1 MTGIPTFSA
10 VARRLKR
17 DLLLGGLVSIFLV
30 IGVGGWAATARLGG
44 AVIAPG
50 QVVVSS
56 NVKTVQHRDG
66 GIVGEIYVEN
76 GTPVQAGDLL
86 LRLDA
91 TAANARKAILDAEL
105 VALSARHARLDAERE
120 GRDELIVPAVLT
132 GRLDKPEV
140 SEALAGERR
149 VHAARKET
157 LSGQIEQLDER
168 KAQLRE
174 EIVGLE
180 AQRDAKE
187 AEIDLIADELVG
199 LRSLLALGHVPK
211 TRVMALERNKV
222 RLEGERG
229 ELVARI
235 AMTRGRIAETEIEA
249 LQLQRDDREQVLAE
263 LREVE
268 TKISDLRERLV
279 AAEDDLARIDIRAPT
294 DGVVHELAVHT
305 VGGVVGPGEP
315 ILHLVPHD
323 DRLVIDVRVAPV
335 DIEQLHLHQ
344 SAAVSINAF
353 DMRET
358 PQIEGEVAR
367 ISPDLIRDERRDT
380 AFYSVR
386 IALPESEL
394 ARLGGKELLPG
405 MPAEVFIQTRERTVI
420 SYLMEPLQAQMRH
433 TFRDP

>member
-1 MTGIPTFSA
+1 MSDIPTFST
-10 VARRLKR
+10 VSRRLKR
-17 DLLLGGLVSIFLV
+17 DLILGGLVSAFLV
-30 IGVGGWAATARLGG
+30 VGVGGWTASAKLGG

-56 NVKTVQHRDG
+56 NLKTVQHRDG

-76 GTPVQAGDLL
+76 GTPVSAGDLL

-105 VALSARHARLDAERE
+105 IALAARHARLDAERE
-120 GRDELIVPAVLT
+120 GRETLSVPDTLSGRTDEPAVA
-132 GRLDKPEV
+132 
-140 SEALAGERR
+140 EALAGERR
-149 VHAARKET
+149 VHAARRET

-168 KAQLRE
+168 KAQLNE

-180 AQRDAKE
+180 AQRNAKE

-222 RLEGERG
+222 RLDGERG

-249 LQLQRDDREQVLAE
+249 LQLRRDDREQVLAE

-268 TKISDLRERLV
+268 TKISDLRERLI

-335 DIEQLHLHQ
+335 DIEQLHLGQ
-344 SAAVSINAF
+344 LAAVSINAF

-358 PQIEGEVAR
+358 PQIEGEVVR
-367 ISPDLIRDERRDT
+367 ISPDLSHDERRDT

-386 IALPESEL
+386 IALSDTEL
-394 ARLGGKELLPG
+394 ARLGGKQLVPG
-405 MPAEVFIQTRERTVI
+405 MPADVFIQTRERTVM
-420 SYLMEPLQAQMRH
+420 SYLVEPLQAQLRR